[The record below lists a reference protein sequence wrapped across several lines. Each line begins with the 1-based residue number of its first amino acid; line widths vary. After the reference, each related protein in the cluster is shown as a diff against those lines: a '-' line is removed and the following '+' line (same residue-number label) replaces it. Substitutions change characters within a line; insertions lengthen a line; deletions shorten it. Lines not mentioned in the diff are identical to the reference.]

1 MTAMQL
7 SDDVILDL
15 MPLYLGQS
23 ASADTRRVVEAY
35 LAMHPELASRLG
47 ERCAT
52 EGADGE
58 LETLR
63 RTRHAIRM
71 RNWQLSLAITLTLAP
86 LSFWFESG
94 ASGSHFWMLVRE
106 VPSLAEAL
114 WVAAAGFWVGYAI
127 WSRRTQATGL

>member
-1 MTAMQL
+1 MTTMQL

-35 LAMHPELASRLG
+35 LATHPGLASRLG
-47 ERCAT
+47 ERCAPSASA
-52 EGADGE
+52 EV
-58 LETLR
+58 ETLR
-63 RTRHAIRM
+63 RTRYAIRM
-71 RNWQLSLAITLTLAP
+71 RNWQLSLAMMLTLAP
-86 LSFWFESG
+86 LSFWFEFG
-94 ASGSHFWMLVRE
+94 PNGSHFWMLVRE
-106 VPSLAEAL
+106 VPSLAMAL